1 MLSLS
6 VANQKGG
13 VSKTTIVTHLAW
25 YLAGQ
30 GKSVLFIDNDPQKN
44 ASSTMETYSRPAG
57 IATSQL
63 YGSVDLPDLTP
74 EPGVIHLIA
83 ADDELADIEHQGPAV
98 LDWFNGNVRALAE
111 DFDYL
116 LIDVAPT
123 IGNRMLSAL
132 IATDALLSPIDPE
145 RFAIDGVGTM
155 LETYRNADAMKQNA
169 NANDGAN
176 FPPMRLLGV
185 FLSKVTRSFPRHR
198 ATVQALAEAYGEL
211 ILPVWL
217 PTRSAIGDSQNA
229 NVPVWDLGTAS
240 SKEAAKE
247 MQAACQYIIEL
258 LEAKA

>member
-1 MLSLS
+1 MRSLA

-25 YLAGQ
+25 HLAGQ

-44 ASSTMETYSRPAG
+44 ASSVMEAYSTPAG
-57 IATSQL
+57 ISTSQL
-63 YGSVDLPDLTP
+63 YRSTELPHLIP

-83 ADDELADIEHQGPAV
+83 ADDELADIEPQGTAV
-98 LDWFNGNVRALAE
+98 LDSFNGNVRALAE
-111 DFDYL
+111 SFDYL

-123 IGNRMLSAL
+123 IGNRMLAAL

-145 RFAIDGVGTM
+145 RFAIDGVATM
-155 LETYRNADAMKQNA
+155 LETFRNAEEMKLDA
-169 NANDGAN
+169 NANGAN
-176 FPPMRLLGV
+176 FPPTRLLGV

-198 ATVQALAEAYGEL
+198 ATVQELADTYGGL
-211 ILPVWL
+211 ILPKWL

-229 NVPVWDLGTAS
+229 NVPVWDLGTPA

-247 MQAACQYIIEL
+247 MRAACEYITEL
-258 LEAKA
+258 LEGKA